1 MQRIQSPPTVT
12 EPAHGEVATLHQL
25 PSGSLL
31 QLTQLLFVAVGLVHV
46 LSVHEAAH
54 VHSSQA
60 EQPTQ

>member
-25 PSGSLL
+25 PSGSLS
-31 QLTQLLFVAVGLVHV
+31 QLVQPVCVAVGLVHV
-46 LSVHEAAH
+46 LSVHVAAH
-54 VHSSQA
+54 VHASQA

>member
-25 PSGSLL
+25 PSGSLS
-31 QLTQLLFVAVGLVHV
+31 QLVQPVCVAVGLVHV
-46 LSVHEAAH
+46 LSVHVAAH
-54 VHSSQA
+54 WHASQA